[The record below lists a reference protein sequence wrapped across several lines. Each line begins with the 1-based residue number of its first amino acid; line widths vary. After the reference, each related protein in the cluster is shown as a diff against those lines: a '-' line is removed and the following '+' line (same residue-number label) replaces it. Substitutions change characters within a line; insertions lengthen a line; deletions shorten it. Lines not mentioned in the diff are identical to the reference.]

1 MLSEKYPFTLIK
13 ENIAKRGGK
22 ALDFAVGTQPFPL
35 SSEMAD
41 WIQYNS
47 KLALAPAT
55 PKDTGQFAVTAAGY
69 LKKQYGLDISPQD
82 VLVTAGGRAGMSIV
96 AACTLSPADTVMV
109 TEPGYPA
116 FARIAAQHGATVITS
131 QLNPDNE
138 FSPGF
143 EYSEDV
149 ARGSISMVA
158 INYPNNPSG
167 ATLSR
172 AVRDKLRDL
181 ASHGTTFFNDA
192 TYGPLVYKQAPRSL
206 LSGVFPAN
214 HQPRVLEL
222 HSFSKLFPI
231 GPLAV
236 SFLVGSQDLI
246 QSMAVFSE
254 YSSSPLSRLQLAA
267 TAECL
272 RDEDRIQKFRDQI
285 PKRLDSLRS
294 VLCDIG
300 FKTFAAN
307 SGTYLICEVPQ
318 SIADMPVPSAQSAAK
333 YLMDTF
339 DIAVV
344 PLDTQDRAYLRFSG
358 LYRHDDLERLAALGP
373 KLRIR

>member
-1 MLSEKYPFTLIK
+1 LSEKYPFTLIK
-13 ENIAKRGGK
+13 ENIAKRRGK

-41 WIQYNS
+41 WIQKNS
-47 KLALAPAT
+47 ELALAPAT
-55 PKDTGQFAVTAAGY
+55 PKDTEQFSLTATGY

-82 VLVTAGGRAGMSIV
+82 ILPTAGGRAGMSIV

-116 FARIAAQHGATVITS
+116 FARIAAQYGAKVIAS
-131 QLNPDNE
+131 QLNPDSD
-138 FSPGF
+138 FSPEF
-143 EYSEDV
+143 EYSEDI
-149 ARGSISMVA
+149 ARGSISMLA

-167 ATLSR
+167 ATLSQ

-181 ASHGTTFFNDA
+181 AGHGTTLFNDA
-192 TYGPLVYKQAPRSL
+192 TYGPLVYNQAPRSM
-206 LSGVFPAN
+206 LSEAFPADN
-214 HQPRVLEL
+214 FPKVLEL

-236 SFLVGSQDLI
+236 SFLVGAQDLI

-254 YSSSPLSRLQLAA
+254 YSSSPLSRLQLST

-272 RDEDRIQKFRDQI
+272 RDEDRIQQFRDHI
-285 PKRLDSLRS
+285 PNRLDSLRS
-294 VLCDIG
+294 VLNDIG
-300 FKTFAAN
+300 FKTFTAN

-318 SIADMPVPSAQSAAK
+318 SIADMPISSAQSAAK
-333 YLMDTF
+333 HLMDTF

-344 PLDTQDRAYLRFSG
+344 PLDTQDRSYLRFSG
-358 LYRHDDLERLAALGP
+358 LYRPHDLERLTAMRP
-373 KLRIR
+373 KLLIR